1 MSLVSFNNYKKKA
14 DKSELSDT
22 VISGRYDF
30 QSEDEKRIIPD
41 VINKLDL
48 QPNDSLLDIGC
59 GPGTLLFPLSK
70 VVEMVSGIDNDRV
83 IQRIQNQCNNKKNIT
98 TISGNFLEIESS
110 ELGLYSKI
118 VIYSVVHYLSSK
130 EELFDFLLKALKL
143 LKPGGRMLI
152 ADIPNLDKKSRF
164 EGTTFGKNE
173 IKIWQEKVAKS
184 PIQVDG
190 LKDKDLIKID
200 DNCYLS
206 ILKFA
211 RDQGFESYLLPESEN
226 LPFGRTRD
234 DILIIAH
241 K

>member
-1 MSLVSFNNYKKKA
+1 
-14 DKSELSDT
+14 
-22 VISGRYDF
+22 
-30 QSEDEKRIIPD
+30 
-41 VINKLDL
+41 
-48 QPNDSLLDIGC
+48 
-59 GPGTLLFPLSK
+59 
-70 VVEMVSGIDNDRV
+70 
-83 IQRIQNQCNNKKNIT
+83 
-98 TISGNFLEIESS
+98 
-110 ELGLYSKI
+110 
-118 VIYSVVHYLSSK
+118 
-130 EELFDFLLKALKL
+130 
-143 LKPGGRMLI
+143 MLI

-173 IKIWQEKVAKS
+173 IKMWQEKVAKS